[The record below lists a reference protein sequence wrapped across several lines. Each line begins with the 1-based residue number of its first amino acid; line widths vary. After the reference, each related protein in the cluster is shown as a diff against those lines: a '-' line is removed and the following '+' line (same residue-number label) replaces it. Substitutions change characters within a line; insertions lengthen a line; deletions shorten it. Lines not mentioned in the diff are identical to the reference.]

1 MVTPHTSG
9 GRGSCIVAEPPG
21 AGTDRVVSV
30 LAALGHRL
38 RLQLWRML
46 VPHGPRGLSA
56 GSIATQLAVAPSSLS
71 FHLQQMTQAGILM
84 QRRSSRRIIYAVN
97 SEVVDDLCDFLASHS
112 LCPAIPAVAAVL
124 SAERSDDVVS

>member
-1 MVTPHTSG
+1 MVTPHSSG
-9 GRGSCIVAEPPG
+9 GRDSCITEPPDT
-21 AGTDRVVSV
+21 GTDRVVSV

-46 VPHGPRGLSA
+46 APYGSRGLPA
-56 GSIATQLAVAPSSLS
+56 GSIAAQLAIAPSSLS

-97 SEVVDDLCDFLASHS
+97 SEVVEDLCDFLASHS
-112 LCPAIPAVAAVL
+112 LGQVIPTPATVL
-124 SAERSDDVVS
+124 SAERADDVV

>member
-1 MVTPHTSG
+1 VVTPHTSG
-9 GRGSCIVAEPPG
+9 GRGACVA
-21 AGTDRVVSV
+21 ALDTGTDRIVSV

-112 LCPAIPAVAAVL
+112 LGPAIPAVAAVL

>member
-1 MVTPHTSG
+1 VVTPHLS
-9 GRGSCIVAEPPG
+9 GRGACVAAEPLDT
-21 AGTDRVVSV
+21 GTDRIVLV

-112 LCPAIPAVAAVL
+112 LGPAIPAVAAVL